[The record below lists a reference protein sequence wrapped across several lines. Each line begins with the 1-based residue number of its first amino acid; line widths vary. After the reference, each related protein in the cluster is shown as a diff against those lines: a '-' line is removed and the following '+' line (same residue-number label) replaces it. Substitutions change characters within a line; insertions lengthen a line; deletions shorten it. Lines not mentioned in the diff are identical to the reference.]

1 MERENYQVELTPE
14 EKAARKK
21 RAQRKKK
28 MRLALVVFVFVL
40 IIGTLVG
47 GITSIFVFRVKNY
60 SVESESTMYDQQQII
75 DATGITLNKSL
86 IFLSLDKA
94 EKEVEEKLPF
104 LKNVEITKK
113 LPTGVVI
120 RFEEAG
126 MAYAVEVATGTYA
139 LTNDEFKV
147 LSVSGMISDG
157 VVPVRGQIP
166 VVKEVGQTIAFVAQN
181 TEDKDAPPVKDETL
195 DVLKAIASTIAKN
208 NFEGVTA
215 VNVSSM
221 FDIYLIY
228 QDRILIELG
237 DSKNMESKMSFFIRA
252 IEEEDMIDD
261 TKTGIMDF
269 TIPETAYFCT
279 ADVRD
284 IPELAEHLGVDLNG
298 ESGEDSQE
306 NSGENAE
313 EITEESTENNES
325 ENSSEETETAVAED

>member
-21 RAQRKKK
+21 RAQRKRK
-28 MRLALVVFVFVL
+28 MRLALVVSVFVL

-47 GITSIFVFRVKNY
+47 GVTSFLVFRVKNY
-60 SVESESTMYDQQQII
+60 SVESESTMYSQQEII
-75 DATGITLNKSL
+75 DATGIELNKSL
-86 IFLSLDKA
+86 IFISLDKA
-94 EKEVEEKLPF
+94 EEQVEEKLPF

-120 RFEEAG
+120 RFEESG
-126 MAYAVEVATGTYA
+126 MAYAVEVSTGTYA

-147 LSVSGMISDG
+147 LSISGMMSDG
-157 VVPVRGQIP
+157 VAPIRGQIP
-166 VVKEVGQTIAFVAQN
+166 VVKEIGQTIAFVAQN
-181 TEDKDAPPVKDETL
+181 TENKDASPVKDETL
-195 DVLKAIASTIAKN
+195 DVLKAIASTIARN

-215 VNVSSM
+215 INVSSM

-252 IEEEDMIDD
+252 IEEENMIDD
-261 TKTGIMDF
+261 SKTGIMDF

-279 ADVRD
+279 ADIRD

-298 ESGEDSQE
+298 EIGENTQE
-306 NSGENAE
+306 NSE
-313 EITEESTENNES
+313 ETTQEDETETNP
-325 ENSSEETETAVAED
+325 EETETTVSEE